1 MTTVTLGYWKIRGL
15 AQYLRHLLSY
25 TETEF
30 QEIQYDN
37 QDRWFKEDKLN
48 LGLDFPNIPYLIDGD
63 FKLTESSAIAKYII
77 KRSGKTDLLGKN
89 TRDQGKVDALISVIN
104 DALKDIRGLFWNK
117 DHETLKIE
125 LLEKAR
131 PKFNYIKDFVG
142 DRQFALGYLTL
153 VDFVL
158 AENLAYFET
167 LFPSEHKT
175 YDFWWRIRHNF
186 EELPGVKA
194 YYKRPDAIH
203 GPYLPPHAA
212 LAVAPKKLRLAY
224 WGIRGL
230 AQTPRHLLAFCGVP
244 FEDFSY
250 TEGDNWFKED
260 KLHLGLDF
268 PNLPYI
274 VDGEYNL
281 TESSAIQRYIIKKWG
296 NPELLGKTIQD
307 SAQIESFLSVF
318 LEVSGAVKSL
328 FFNKDHETAKGP
340 LIEKYKPKLDLLSK
354 FVGEKSFALGYLTL
368 VDFNVAEDS
377 NYIEAIFPEESKAW
391 TFMKRIRDNFNSL
404 PEIVAYQNSE
414 QAFKGRFYPPT
425 AFLSVEK
432 A

>member
-142 DRQFALGYLTL
+142 DRQFALGYLT
-153 VDFVL
+153 VDGNFV
-158 AENLAYFET
+158 AWPENDDISDLHV
-167 LFPSEHKT
+167 S
-175 YDFWWRIRHNF
+175 R
-186 EELPGVKA
+186 G
-194 YYKRPDAIH
+194 
-203 GPYLPPHAA
+203 YLGF
-212 LAVAPKKLRLAY
+212 LAVAENNSFGR
-224 WGIRGL
+224 
-230 AQTPRHLLAFCGVP
+230 
-244 FEDFSY
+244 S
-250 TEGDNWFKED
+250 
-260 KLHLGLDF
+260 
-268 PNLPYI
+268 
-274 VDGEYNL
+274 
-281 TESSAIQRYIIKKWG
+281 
-296 NPELLGKTIQD
+296 
-307 SAQIESFLSVF
+307 QIEECLNR
-318 LEVSGAVKSL
+318 G
-328 FFNKDHETAKGP
+328 
-340 LIEKYKPKLDLLSK
+340 
-354 FVGEKSFALGYLTL
+354 
-368 VDFNVAEDS
+368 
-377 NYIEAIFPEESKAW
+377 
-391 TFMKRIRDNFNSL
+391 
-404 PEIVAYQNSE
+404 
-414 QAFKGRFYPPT
+414 
-425 AFLSVEK
+425 
-432 A
+432 

>member
-48 LGLDFPNIPYLIDGD
+48 LGLDFPNLPYLIDGD

-175 YDFWWRIRHNF
+175 YDFWWRIRRNF

-203 GPYLPPHAA
+203 GPYLPPH
-212 LAVAPKKLRLAY
+212 VA
-224 WGIRGL
+224 
-230 AQTPRHLLAFCGVP
+230 
-244 FEDFSY
+244 
-250 TEGDNWFKED
+250 
-260 KLHLGLDF
+260 
-268 PNLPYI
+268 
-274 VDGEYNL
+274 
-281 TESSAIQRYIIKKWG
+281 
-296 NPELLGKTIQD
+296 
-307 SAQIESFLSVF
+307 
-318 LEVSGAVKSL
+318 
-328 FFNKDHETAKGP
+328 
-340 LIEKYKPKLDLLSK
+340 
-354 FVGEKSFALGYLTL
+354 
-368 VDFNVAEDS
+368 
-377 NYIEAIFPEESKAW
+377 
-391 TFMKRIRDNFNSL
+391 
-404 PEIVAYQNSE
+404 
-414 QAFKGRFYPPT
+414 
-425 AFLSVEK
+425 
-432 A
+432 

>member
-1 MTTVTLGYWKIRGL
+1 MATVTLGYWKIRGL
-15 AQYLRHLLSY
+15 GQYLRHLLSY

-30 QEIQYDN
+30 QEIQYDS
-37 QDRWFKEDKLN
+37 QDRWFKEDKVN
-48 LGLDFPNIPYLIDGD
+48 LGFDFPNLPYLIDGD
-63 FKLTESSAIAKYII
+63 FKLTESAAIAKYII
-77 KRSGKTDLLGKN
+77 KRSGKTELLGKN
-89 TRDQGKVDALISVIN
+89 TRDQGKVDAIIAVLA

-142 DRQFALGYLTL
+142 DKQFALGYLTL
-153 VDFVL
+153 ADFVL

-167 LFPSEHKT
+167 LYPSEQKT
-175 YDFWWRIRHNF
+175 YEFWWRIRHNF
-186 EELPGVKA
+186 EELPGIKA
-194 YYKRPDAIH
+194 YYKRPDAVH

-212 LAVAPKKLRLAY
+212 LAVSPKKLRLGY

-230 AQTPRHLLAFCGVP
+230 AQVPRFLLAYCGVP

-250 TEGDNWFKED
+250 SDGDKWFKED

-281 TESSAIQRYIIKKWG
+281 TESSAIQRYIINKWG
-296 NPELLGKTIQD
+296 KTELLGKTLQD
-307 SAQIESFLSVF
+307 NAQVESILSIF
-318 LEVSGAVKSL
+318 LEVSAAVKAL
-328 FFNKDHETAKGP
+328 FWNKEHETAKGP
-340 LIEKYKPKLDLLSK
+340 LIEKYKPKLDQLQK
-354 FVGEKSFALGYLTL
+354 FIGEKTFALGYVTL
-368 VDFNVAEDS
+368 VDFVVAEDS
-377 NYIEAIFPEESKAW
+377 NYIEVVYPEDFKAW
-391 TFMKRIRDNFNSL
+391 PFLKRIRDNFNAL
-404 PEIVAYQNSE
+404 PEIEAYQKSD
-414 QAFKGRFYPPT
+414 QAFKGRYYPPT
-425 AFLSVEK
+425 AFYSIDK